1 MARPSAVW
9 TNLPAGL
16 TFRPMKIA
24 SFAALAALLAPLPA
38 LAQALTAEEASRID
52 RAVTGILADTGVP
65 AAQVSVVRGGEVVLS
80 KAWGQASAAAGPATP
95 RMRFQI
101 ASISKQFLGALM
113 LLLEDDGKL
122 SLDDKVSKYMPEVTG
137 ADRIT
142 IRQLLNH
149 TSGLQDYWPQ
159 DYAFA
164 AMEVPTAPGGI
175 VDRWG
180 KKPLDYEPGTRWQY
194 SNTGYVV
201 AGMIAEKVGGAH
213 LWYQFENRLFKPLGI
228 NPVPLDA
235 TNAPGF
241 PQGHQRFALG
251 PVHAVKPPA
260 RGWLWAAGELAMS
273 AEELARWNVA
283 RINRTLLPKEDWEEM
298 ERPQVLPG
306 GISSNYGLG
315 VFKVTAGGRT
325 LVDHG
330 GASVGFLSLN
340 RVWPETRAAVAVF
353 TNADFGGA
361 QTKINDAV
369 SEIILPPSAQANV
382 DELPRTD
389 DARADLAALAEG
401 KIDLARFTES
411 ARYYFTPRA
420 VADYQASLTRLGKPT
435 AFEPTRAPRLRG
447 GFVNR
452 VYKIT
457 WPSRTMYLST
467 YAEPGEKGRWE
478 QFMLTD

>member
-1 MARPSAVW
+1 MWTNPLARLPSA
-9 TNLPAGL
+9 
-16 TFRPMKIA
+16 PMKIA
-24 SFAALAALLAPLPA
+24 SLAALTALIAPIPV
-38 LAQALTAEEASRID
+38 LAQALTPEESAKID
-52 RAVTGILADTGVP
+52 TAVTRILADTGVP
-65 AAQVSVVRGGEVVLS
+65 AAQVSVVRDGRIVLS
-80 KAWGQASAAAGPATP
+80 KAWGKASASQPVARAD
-95 RMRFQI
+95 MRFQI

-113 LLLEDDGKL
+113 LLLEDEGKL
-122 SLDDKVSKYMPEVTG
+122 SLDDKVAKYMPEVTG

-159 DYAFA
+159 DYSFA
-164 AMEVPTAPGGI
+164 AMEKPTAPGGI

-180 KKPLDYEPGTRWQY
+180 LKPLDYEPGTRWQY

-213 LWYQFENRLFKPLGI
+213 LWYQFEQKLFKPLGI
-228 NPVPLDA
+228 SPVPLDSTHGPA
-235 TNAPGF
+235 F
-241 PQGHQRFALG
+241 PAGHERFALG
-251 PVHAVKPPA
+251 PVRVVKPAAP
-260 RGWLWAAGELAMS
+260 GWLWAAGELAMS
-273 AEELARWNVA
+273 AEELAKWNVA
-283 RINRTLLPKEDWEEM
+283 RINRTLLPREDWEEM
-298 ERPQVLPG
+298 ERPQILTG
-306 GISSNYGLG
+306 GINSNYGLG
-315 VFKVTAGGRT
+315 VFRVTANGRT

-340 RVWPETRAAVAVF
+340 RVWPETRAAVTVL

-369 SEIILPPSAQANV
+369 TEIILPTNAQASV
-382 DELPRTD
+382 PEAQRSD
-389 DARADLAALAEG
+389 DARAGLAALAEG
-401 KIDLARFTES
+401 KIDPAKFTES
-411 ARYYFTPRA
+411 ARYYFTPTA
-420 VADYQASLTRLGKPT
+420 LGDYRESLTKLGKPT
-435 AFEPTRAPRLRG
+435 SIEPTRVPRLRG

-452 VYKIT
+452 VYKVT